1 LGNNEPV
8 ERSLVGDVLA
18 EVSLCPRV
26 ARSVSGEEV
35 ARLEAHGCQV
45 VRINVDE
52 LVTEEEF
59 ILAIGK
65 SLKFPSYFG
74 ANWDAFSDCVN
85 EVANAPLIVLIS
97 GWRFLLDRNPAL
109 IFRVGHMLARVT
121 EEFAQVDETAEY
133 IWVES

>member
-1 LGNNEPV
+1 VRAQHHLPIGLDQEP
-8 ERSLVGDVLA
+8 SQQHHA
-18 EVSLCPRV
+18 ETP
-26 ARSVSGEEV
+26 
-35 ARLEAHGCQV
+35 AH
-45 VRINVDE
+45 
-52 LVTEEEF
+52 T
-59 ILAIGK
+59 
-65 SLKFPSYFG
+65 SKFPSYFG
-74 ANWDAFSDCVN
+74 ANWDAFSDCMN